1 MTSFSE
7 LVVSTDFIIT
17 DKLRECEYQF
27 GREKLNFCLN
37 KNLTV
42 KRLNM
47 KVRYYVCQCRFC
59 ERVCW
64 QLNMI
69 IWSQMQIQVH
79 LLKIKLVS
87 ECTQ

>member
-1 MTSFSE
+1 MTSFFE

-17 DKLRECEYQF
+17 DELRECEYQF
-27 GREKLNFCLN
+27 GREKLN

-47 KVRYYVCQCRFC
+47 KVWFYVCQCRFC

-79 LLKIKLVS
+79 LLKIKLVR
-87 ECTQ
+87 ECTQELR